1 MTKVP
6 LNPPVSG
13 LQDAR
18 QAVSGLDWDAVNLGN
33 PSREYSGT
41 SGGRLAPNSQG
52 FPWAAAADP
61 AVVPLTSARACCL
74 SPPSP
79 RASDPQPSPSSP
91 NSHLSRRREW
101 RGRSKAGGLKV
112 DSETAAAP
120 PAGTYQPRQAPEEET
135 AVRAAGGGARSVR
148 AATCGTRRHHRRRRG
163 HRAGDGGELGR
174 AVRGAA
180 SCEPS
185 GWRRSEDLL
194 KIATL
199 GEERG
204 AEVEGRWRGQAG
216 SP

>member
-148 AATCGTRRHHRRRRG
+148 AAR
-163 HRAGDGGELGR
+163 RAGR
-174 AVRGAA
+174 AATTVAAAATVRGMGGSLGGLCAGLRAA
-180 SCEPS
+180 SLA
-185 GWRRSEDLL
+185 GGGVRR
-194 KIATL
+194 IY
-199 GEERG
+199 
-204 AEVEGRWRGQAG
+204 
-216 SP
+216 